1 MASRH
6 RPPTRPICVAC
17 AAARPSLTTFPVYLN
32 NTSDPRGTYCML
44 RLFMEPHPKAC
55 TLLDKLFPPG
65 LNETIPPTFKAQPG
79 PYWCFTRAGSNS
91 VGDLPAKWC
100 HHTYNVNGW
109 ANMTATTS
117 RSNGLALAMHPPT
130 FCDCAYPDTG
140 LEPVLSCG

>member
-1 MASRH
+1 
-6 RPPTRPICVAC
+6 
-17 AAARPSLTTFPVYLN
+17 
-32 NTSDPRGTYCML
+32 
-44 RLFMEPHPKAC
+44 MEPHPKAC

-109 ANMTATTS
+109 ANMTTIPHGRMDLYWLCTPR
-117 RSNGLALAMHPPT
+117 RSAIAPT
-130 FCDCAYPDTG
+130 QTLVWNLYYRAANSTRDRIRP
-140 LEPVLSCG
+140 LV